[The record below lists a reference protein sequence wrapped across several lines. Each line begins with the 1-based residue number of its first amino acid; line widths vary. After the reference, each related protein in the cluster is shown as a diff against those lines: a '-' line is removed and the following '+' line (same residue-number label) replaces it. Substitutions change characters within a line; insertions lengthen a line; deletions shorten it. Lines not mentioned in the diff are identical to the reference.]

1 MIEMEKF
8 RYYIEENVID
18 VNRPQNIEGMY
29 RVEWDGIY
37 IGYIY
42 VCGINEDVGR
52 PVWAAT
58 TEYVRLYVE
67 DLGRLIE
74 DSGMMF

>member
-1 MIEMEKF
+1 MEKF
-8 RYYIEENVID
+8 RYFIEDNVIE
-18 VNRPQNIEGMY
+18 VWRPQNIEGMY

-42 VCGINEDVGR
+42 VCDLDEDLGT

-58 TEYVRLYVE
+58 TEYARLYVE
-67 DLGRLIE
+67 DLGKLIE